1 MTVSHKT
8 LGYMFTNCYFL
19 TDDAS
24 RETIIVDP
32 AAQAQKILD
41 ELRQQNLKPVL
52 VVLTHA
58 HFDHMMALKELLDAL
73 RVPFCLHKMDAPA
86 LSDPVLNLSRELLHR
101 DLLCPPPDRLLEEGD
116 VLCAGESRLT
126 VLHTPGHTPGSI
138 CLIGED
144 ALISGDTLF
153 RQGMGR
159 TDFPGGSM
167 EDMMTSLARLAALP
181 GDYRVL
187 PGHMHPS
194 TLERERACNPYIQM
208 ALRKQG

>member
-1 MTVSHKT
+1 MTVSRKT

-41 ELRQQNLKPVL
+41 ELRQQNLKPVMI
-52 VVLTHA
+52 VLTHA

-73 RVPFCLHKMDAPA
+73 RIPFCLHKMDAPA

-138 CLIGED
+138 CLLGED

-159 TDFPGGSM
+159 TDFPGGDIVAMRS
-167 EDMMTSLARLAALP
+167 SLHRLASLD
-181 GDYRVL
+181 GGLRVF
-187 PGHMHPS
+187 PGHGEE
-194 TLERERACNPYIQM
+194 TTIADERLRNPYL
-208 ALRKQG
+208 AKQSVQE